1 MGILANTTTVS
12 NTVTGGDNFVD
23 KLLSSSS
30 TDALPI
36 PMPIKDQEG
45 ITSSSSVSSSSSSS
59 VSSFSSSSSTTSSLM
74 SPSQDASRNSSSS
87 SSLSSILSSIGNS
100 FAIAVPAV
108 PTETGT
114 GINIEKILPTV
125 IWLEYILPYLDRQT
139 WNSLIIASKEIYTI
153 SKQKPAPWPTNNYC
167 FTSSG
172 SSQQAIESLTMSY
185 DGEYIACGSVIGT
198 ITMWN
203 RHTGKLLLKKPPNS
217 SLTGRSSFDN
227 NDDDDNF
234 DSQLQQQRRSTPIGN
249 VLKFSPIDYTLAC
262 GYENKICL
270 WDISKIHKRAKEAA
284 AAAANTSS
292 ASQQQKQHY
301 LPSPTKV
308 LPTWSNNLKRRQEKA
323 AAAAA
328 NVISSQTLEI
338 DFRRTQ
344 QNGVNGSGSGLYEIT
359 YIGFSTNNANKILAR
374 YGKMAYVWTKEQ
386 TTAGS
391 SSSMMY
397 HLTHQIPLTS
407 SRCEMVSNPIL
418 TFIAVATN
426 NSSSGSGNGNGNNG
440 NNTNIDIDSRNNN
453 DDVGESKG
461 IIHVWDL
468 TATNTTKSK
477 STTTTTTTGG
487 MQTTPR
493 TSTSTSTKIIAYK
506 KHVIRGLEFI
516 NIGNK
521 DCNNN
526 DSNCLVSASL
536 QGEIKFWIKKK
547 KEEENKNNNKHHG
560 KEEVVHDT
568 KYICLYSFQSPGKIF
583 SLTSWSSS
591 ISTINNNN
599 DNDSNTIYLAAGEAR
614 GQIRVW
620 KVISLSTP
628 TSTTTTGFNNNNNLQ
643 INSGDYNRHLE
654 RQRHQNNQQQLQQ
667 QQQNDNIKLKECLVK
682 QVGEHVHYDNIK
694 LLSFVPTT
702 SIIAASS
709 LSNSNNNSNGTG
721 TGHPRPRLPPQ
732 SIAVSRAYDS
742 RIYFQSI
749 PWTT

>member
-1 MGILANTTTVS
+1 M
-12 NTVTGGDNFVD
+12 
-23 KLLSSSS
+23 
-30 TDALPI
+30 
-36 PMPIKDQEG
+36 
-45 ITSSSSVSSSSSSS
+45 
-59 VSSFSSSSSTTSSLM
+59 SSLHT
-74 SPSQDASRNSSSS
+74 SRNSSS

-100 FAIAVPAV
+100 FAIAVPVV
-108 PTETGT
+108 PTVSNSETKT
-114 GINIEKILPTV
+114 NTCVNVNVNVNVNTIEKILPTV

-139 WNSLIIASKEIYTI
+139 WNSLIVASKEIYTI

-172 SSQQAIESLTMSY
+172 SSQQAIESITMSY

-217 SLTGRSSFDN
+217 SLTGRSSSSSSWDDDN
-227 NDDDDNF
+227 NDNDDDDNYN
-234 DSQLQQQRRSTPIGN
+234 SQQQQRRSTPIGN

-262 GYENKICL
+262 GYENRICL

-284 AAAANTSS
+284 AAAANSSS
-292 ASQQQKQHY
+292 ASQQQKEHY
-301 LPSPTKV
+301 LPAPTKV
-308 LPTWSNNLKRRQEKA
+308 LPTWSNNLKRRQVKA
-323 AAAAA
+323 AAAKAA
-328 NVISSQTLEI
+328 AVISSQTLEI

-359 YIGFSTNNANKILAR
+359 YIGFSTKNANRILAR
-374 YGKMAYVWTKEQ
+374 YGKMAYIWTKE
-386 TTAGS
+386 TTATANNNAS

-426 NSSSGSGNGNGNNG
+426 NSSSSSGNGNGNNG
-440 NNTNIDIDSRNNN
+440 NNTNIVIDSRNNN
-453 DDVGESKG
+453 DDDSESKG

-468 TATNTTKSK
+468 TTNTKKTKS
-477 STTTTTTTGG
+477 STTTTTEG

-493 TSTSTSTKIIAYK
+493 TSTSTKIIAYK

-516 NIGNK
+516 DI
-521 DCNNN
+521 NNN
-526 DSNCLVSASL
+526 NCNCLVSASL

-547 KEEENKNNNKHHG
+547 KEEENRKNKHHG
-560 KEEVVHDT
+560 KEVVVNDT
-568 KYICLYSFQSPGKIF
+568 TRYICLYSFQSPGKIF

-591 ISTINNNN
+591 ISINNNN
-599 DNDSNTIYLAAGEAR
+599 DDDSNNIYLAAGEAR

-620 KVISLSTP
+620 KVISLST
-628 TSTTTTGFNNNNNLQ
+628 TSTTTTGLNKDINNSNSNLQ

-667 QQQNDNIKLKECLVK
+667 QQQNNNIKLKECLVK

-709 LSNSNNNSNGTG
+709 LSNSNNNSNGT
-721 TGHPRPRLPPQ
+721 TGRPRPRLPPQ